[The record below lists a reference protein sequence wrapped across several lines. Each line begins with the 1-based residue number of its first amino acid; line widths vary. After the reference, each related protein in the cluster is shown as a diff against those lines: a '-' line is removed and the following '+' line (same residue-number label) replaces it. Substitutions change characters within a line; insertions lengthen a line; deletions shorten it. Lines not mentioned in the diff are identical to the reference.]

1 MAERTKTTA
10 PATRPVPMK
19 LFASWEVDC
28 TAPNCIPR
36 IMEETKRSSVRI
48 MRGKVAKN
56 CKWLCSL
63 TLTRLVI
70 LRPLGSDLTS
80 ISIAVKMQS
89 SKRTLRSNE
98 MAIPTGGML
107 DTELELQFALQ
118 YPHFLKRD
126 GNKLLIQLQRRKRY
140 KNRTMLGYKTLAEG
154 VINMAQVL
162 QKQMDLEL
170 ELVSDKAEKY
180 GGHSVVLA
188 RVSVVALSSQ
198 PVDQDKRLMN
208 DPSERLCP
216 EYSDEEEEFSSEGEA
231 EGSDSE
237 PTLEMGHRRKSR
249 AKIPPNA
256 RQRNLKQK
264 FIALLKR
271 RFRVSEDLDQDQ
283 EEIGQKL
290 SDSLT
295 GFVKGAEMEIEELFD
310 ELENFSDSGP
320 ELDTMSVSSTPK
332 PSLRPF
338 FSSSRSLLAPPHSV
352 TNEETGNTAATAIG
366 QQSAG
371 QPTKEKQRV
380 GHTTPERG
388 VDRQSDDSSRRAD
401 SDSHPE
407 NWTDHEANDPP
418 NYATGSPPKSEQ
430 HNKAENTDK
439 RSRLFTRD
447 RGVPATNK
455 SKKHS
460 LSVDLKPPADLNSSE
475 PRKALVEQLSR
486 VLPDDSLPDAVSL
499 VSLAD
504 PGAAVLATR
513 LQERNH
519 RVLTTASPADIR
531 ATFTCLVTRIQKFC
545 NSSAKPPA
553 PIKVVIAGGD
563 GFVNA
568 VLRHYVD
575 QLSFRP
581 QNYLKF
587 FVVPLGSNTLS
598 KYLGSIDAKYSML
611 FGDEWKEL
619 LEREGGGA
627 SEGAARVS
635 EYLASAGTTLLLPI
649 AEAMVTYRETDDSSQ
664 IFIPFIN
671 DVRVGC
677 PDSSSSASVDL
688 EESNVTMSGS
698 PPSLPPPVLPVP
710 LPGRLTPPSSPNV
723 GQPTREGWEPVELQL
738 DYWSK
743 QTQGEKGKNTLRQA
757 FRALHVQRL
766 PPLGETPGHY
776 LSMNYTTK
784 EKKQK
789 IMRLGKKKEKEK
801 ENEPKSQT
809 VEGVTRLICSAK
821 THNIPLRV
829 SIDGTEWYGVKF
841 FQLSAQWQTH
851 IKTFPIAMLE
861 YSPQQQA
868 ANPT

>member
-1 MAERTKTTA
+1 MAERMKATA
-10 PATRPVPMK
+10 PTSRPVPMK
-19 LFASWEVDC
+19 LFATWEVDR
-28 TAPNCIPR
+28 TPPNCIPR
-36 IMEETKRSSVRI
+36 
-48 MRGKVAKN
+48 
-56 CKWLCSL
+56 LCSL

-80 ISIAVKMQS
+80 IIIAVKMQS

-98 MAIPTGGML
+98 MIIPTGGML

-126 GNKLLIQLQRRKRY
+126 GNKLLILLQRRKRY

-170 ELVSDKAEKY
+170 ELISDKAEKY
-180 GGHSVVLA
+180 GGHSVALA
-188 RVSVVALSSQ
+188 RVSVIALSSQ
-198 PVDQDKRLMN
+198 PVDHDKRLIN
-208 DPSERLCP
+208 DPNERLCQ
-216 EYSDEEEEFSSEGEA
+216 EYSDEEEEFSSEAEA

-237 PTLEMGHRRKSR
+237 PTLE
-249 AKIPPNA
+249 
-256 RQRNLKQK
+256 QRNLKQK

-271 RFRVSEDLDQDQ
+271 FRVSEDLDHDQ

-290 SDSLT
+290 S
-295 GFVKGAEMEIEELFD
+295 
-310 ELENFSDSGP
+310 
-320 ELDTMSVSSTPK
+320 
-332 PSLRPF
+332 
-338 FSSSRSLLAPPHSV
+338 
-352 TNEETGNTAATAIG
+352 
-366 QQSAG
+366 
-371 QPTKEKQRV
+371 
-380 GHTTPERG
+380 ERG

-418 NYATGSPPKSEQ
+418 SIVAGSPPKSEQ
-430 HNKAENTDK
+430 PNKNESSDR

-447 RGVPATNK
+447 RGTPGSSK

-460 LSVDLKPPADLNSSE
+460 LSVDLKPSGDSSSSE

-486 VLPDDSLPDAVSL
+486 VLPDDSLPEAVSL

-504 PGAAVLATR
+504 PGGAVLAAR

-519 RVLTTASPADIR
+519 KVLTTASPADIR

-545 NSSAKPPA
+545 NSSAKPPS
-553 PIKVVIAGGD
+553 PVKVVIAGGD
-563 GFVNA
+563 SFVNA
-568 VLRHYVD
+568 VLRHYVEL
-575 QLSFRP
+575 LSFKP
-581 QNYLKF
+581 PDWQNYLRF
-587 FVVPLGSNTLS
+587 LVVPLGSNTLS
-598 KYLGSIDAKYSML
+598 KYLSSVDAKYSVL

-635 EYLASAGTTLLLPI
+635 EYVAATNSTLPLPI

-664 IFIPFIN
+664 IFIPFVN

-677 PDSSSSASVDL
+677 PDSSSSTSVDL
-688 EESNVTMSGS
+688 EESNITMSGS
-698 PPSLPPPVLPVP
+698 PPSLPPAGLPIP
-710 LPGRLTPPSSPNV
+710 PPGRLTPPSSPNV
-723 GQPTREGWEPVELQL
+723 GQPVREGWEPVELQL

-757 FRALHVQRL
+757 FRVLHVQRL
-766 PPLGETPGHY
+766 PPLGEAPGHH

-809 VEGVTRLICSAK
+809 VDGVTRLICSAK

-829 SIDGTEWYGVKF
+829 SIDGTEWYSVKF

-851 IKTFPIAMLE
+851 IKTFPLALFE
-861 YSPQQQA
+861 YTPQQQIL
-868 ANPT
+868 NPV

>member
-1 MAERTKTTA
+1 MAERTKVTA
-10 PATRPVPMK
+10 PASRPVPMK
-19 LFASWEVDC
+19 LFATWEVDR
-28 TAPNCIPR
+28 TPPNCIPR
-36 IMEETKRSSVRI
+36 
-48 MRGKVAKN
+48 
-56 CKWLCSL
+56 LCTL

-70 LRPLGSDLTS
+70 LRPLGVDLAS

-98 MAIPTGGML
+98 MAIPSGGIL
-107 DTELELQFALQ
+107 DTDLELQFALQ

-126 GNKLLIQLQRRKRY
+126 GNKLLILLQRRKRY

-188 RVSVVALSSQ
+188 KVNVIALSSQ
-198 PVDQDKRLMN
+198 PVDQDKRLLN
-208 DPSERLCP
+208 DPSERLGP

-237 PTLEMGHRRKSR
+237 PTLEVHRRKNR
-249 AKIPPNA
+249 NKIPPNA

-271 RFRVSEDLDQDQ
+271 FRVSEELEHDQ

-290 SDSLT
+290 SGGD
-295 GFVKGAEMEIEELFD
+295 MEIEELFD
-310 ELENFSDSGP
+310 ELEDLSDSGP

-338 FSSSRSLLAPPHSV
+338 FSSSRSLLAPPH
-352 TNEETGNTAATAIG
+352 
-366 QQSAG
+366 
-371 QPTKEKQRV
+371 
-380 GHTTPERG
+380 PERG
-388 VDRQSDDSSRRAD
+388 GDRQSDDSSRRAD

-407 NWTDHEANDPP
+407 NWTDHEANDAPSTV
-418 NYATGSPPKSEQ
+418 TGSPPKSEPQ
-430 HNKAENTDK
+430 HHQHSNKSENTDR
-439 RSRLFTRD
+439 RSRLFARD
-447 RGVPATNK
+447 RGMPGSNK

-460 LSVDLKPPADLNSSE
+460 LSVDLKPSVELNNSE

-486 VLPDDSLPDAVSL
+486 VLPDDSLPEAVSL

-504 PGAAVLATR
+504 PGGAVLAAR
-513 LQERNH
+513 LQERNL

-531 ATFTCLVTRIQKFC
+531 ATFTCLIARIQKFC

-563 GFVNA
+563 SFVNA

-575 QLSFRP
+575 LLSFRP
-581 QNYLKF
+581 PDWQNYLRF
-587 FVVPLGSNTLS
+587 LIVPLGSNSLS
-598 KYLGSIDAKYSML
+598 KYLGSVDSKYSML
-611 FGDEWKEL
+611 FGEEWREL
-619 LEREGGGA
+619 LEREASGA

-635 EYLASAGTTLLLPI
+635 EYLATTGPTLLLPI

-664 IFIPFIN
+664 IFIPFVN

-688 EESNVTMSGS
+688 EEGAAVSSGS
-698 PPSLPPPVLPVP
+698 PPSLPPPSLAIPP
-710 LPGRLTPPSSPNV
+710 PGKLTPPSSPNV
-723 GQPTREGWEPVELQL
+723 SQPRDGWEPVELQL

-743 QTQGEKGKNTLRQA
+743 PALGDKGKSTLRQA

-766 PPLGETPGHY
+766 PTAGENPGPY

-801 ENEPKSQT
+801 ENEPKSQA
-809 VEGVTRLICSAK
+809 VDGVTRLICSAK
-821 THNIPLRV
+821 THNIPWRV
-829 SIDGTEWYGVKF
+829 TIDGTEWYGVKF

-851 IKTFPIAMLE
+851 IKTFPVAMLI
-861 YSPQQQA
+861 YNPLQQT
-868 ANPT
+868 PSLT